1 MSLKIY
7 KLHKSPTRICRS
19 GVEEVHVTKA
29 VRSTVEAEG
38 IEETEDYIDWKS
50 VDLTKPDLPDDL
62 EQLAKKVKV
71 VQEELVIS
79 QVSTFIQRASPPPE
93 VARVSDKTVFLLH
106 GAAFSSQTWVSQIP
120 TITTLAAAGYNVI
133 AIDLP
138 GFGKTRG
145 R

>member
-79 QVSTFIQRASPPPE
+79 QGRE
-93 VARVSDKTVFLLH
+93 ELLMARLS
-106 GAAFSSQTWVSQIP
+106 
-120 TITTLAAAGYNVI
+120 
-133 AIDLP
+133 LP
-138 GFGKTRG
+138 SEFFCDGKKQ
-145 R
+145 